1 MRGRDEKETFER
13 IEKNAPIQNGND
25 LSMKITNIHLLGTE
39 EEKLEM
45 RTEGKGREEKKRK
58 EEREGEGEEKKRRKR
73 RRRRRKKRRKR
84 KGESVF
90 FLVRTNE

>member
-13 IEKNAPIQNGND
+13 TEKNAPIQNGND

-39 EEKLEM
+39 EEM

-90 FLVRTNE
+90 FSVRTNE